1 MLLTQVIFIVTLD
14 LYYVGG
20 YRMSDLL
27 FSERQKKLDQL
38 AQKDESFC
46 LWKKC
51 YLQCEKEFEI
61 FANSQ
66 PEYIRNILWGYAES
80 GRIMNQRMVNL
91 ACEKMIFP
99 DE

>member
-1 MLLTQVIFIVTLD
+1 
-14 LYYVGG
+14 
-20 YRMSDLL
+20 MSDLL

-51 YLQCEKEFEI
+51 YLQCAKEFET

-80 GRIMNQRMVNL
+80 GRIMYQRMVNL
-91 ACEKMIFP
+91 ACEKMVFP